1 MITDGPLIL
10 VVDDELPLRRLLEK
24 LLTRSGFGVITAEG
38 GREAL
43 TLLEGGAVPAV
54 VLLDLLMAGMN
65 GVEFVQAARER
76 GHEFPTILVS
86 ASPEAPGHARDLRLA
101 GHVEKPYR
109 FNVLLSAVQ
118 GVLAARP
125 AG

>member
-1 MITDGPLIL
+1 MRTQM
-10 VVDDELPLRRLLEK
+10 K
-24 LLTRSGFGVITAEG
+24 M
-38 GREAL
+38 
-43 TLLEGGAVPAV
+43 
-54 VLLDLLMAGMN
+54 LMAGMY

-76 GHEFPTILVS
+76 GHEFTTILVS

-101 GHVEKPYR
+101 GHVGKPYR
-109 FNVLLSAVQ
+109 FDILLRAVQ